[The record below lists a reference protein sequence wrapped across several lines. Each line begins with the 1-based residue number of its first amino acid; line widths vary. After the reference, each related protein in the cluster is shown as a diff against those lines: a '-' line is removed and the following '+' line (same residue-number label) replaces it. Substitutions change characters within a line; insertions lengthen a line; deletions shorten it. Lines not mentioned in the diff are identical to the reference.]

1 MPLRRWLESANN
13 AIEGILGAAKSQRH
27 LRYHLYAAAV
37 VLLFCYVLGITKI
50 EFLIISV
57 TIMLVIALELINT
70 SIEATVNLLSPEI
83 NELARIAKDVAA
95 GAVLTIAV
103 GAAVIGYI
111 ILFPYLVIFFNRGL
125 TVATHGGNDIAVL
138 ALLIVIILVVI
149 IKALT
154 KRGHPLRGGMP
165 SGHAA
170 VAFSIWVSITL
181 ITKNLLASVFA
192 LFAALMIAQ
201 SRVAR
206 VHTKWEVFIGAAIGF
221 LITYVLFRLF
231 SHV

>member
-1 MPLRRWLESANN
+1 MPLRRWAESANN
-13 AIEGILGAAKSQRH
+13 AIEGILGAARSQRH
-27 LRYHLYAAAV
+27 LRYHLYAAAI
-37 VLLFCYVLGITKI
+37 VLLFCYVVGITKT

-57 TIMLVIALELINT
+57 TIMLIIALELLNT
-70 SIEATVNLLSPEI
+70 SIEAVVNLLSPEI
-83 NELARIAKDVAA
+83 NEFARIAKDVAA
-95 GAVLTIAV
+95 GAVLTTAV
-103 GAAVIGYI
+103 GAVVIGYI
-111 ILFPYLVIFFNRGL
+111 ILFPYLVTFFNNGL

-149 IKALT
+149 IKALS

-192 LFAALMIAQ
+192 FAAALLIAQ
-201 SRVAR
+201 SRVAIR
-206 VHTKWEVFIGAAIGF
+206 VHTKWEVLIGSVIGS
-221 LITYVLFRLF
+221 LLTYALFRF
-231 SHV
+231 FA